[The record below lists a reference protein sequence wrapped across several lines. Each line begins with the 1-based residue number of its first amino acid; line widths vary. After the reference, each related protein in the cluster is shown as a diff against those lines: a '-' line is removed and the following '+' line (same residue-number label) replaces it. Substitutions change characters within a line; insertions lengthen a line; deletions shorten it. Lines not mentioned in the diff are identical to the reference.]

1 MNIYSNK
8 NDGLNIEKI
17 IRDYSKYVY
26 TIVNNFTKS
35 NLSNEDIEEII
46 SDVFFVI
53 WKNRDKI
60 DYSIDI
66 KPYIAGV
73 TKNITRSRY
82 KKLHCEYNIYE
93 IQEKLINFSNESI
106 DEYKKIDDKN
116 IILDKLKELNDTE
129 YKIITMYYYEE
140 RKIKEIAKSLNL
152 SISKVKITLY
162 RVRKRLEKVLKK
174 EGYNYGE

>member
-8 NDGLNIEKI
+8 NDGLNIEKL

-82 KKLHCEYNIYE
+82 KKLHCEYNIDE